1 MLKKDGKL
9 IKKGAQLLYNM
20 IHFTHI
26 RVGTN
31 NDTYIYS
38 SINVDLSQ
46 DQQQLFLNP
55 RAEDLNARDLLLDT
69 VGKGSKKKT
78 AKRNVDILVK
88 IKAWS
93 GIFNNK

>member
-1 MLKKDGKL
+1 
-9 IKKGAQLLYNM
+9 M

-55 RAEDLNARDLLLDT
+55 RAEDLNARDLALADIGEGARKKMTKRKLDSL
-69 VGKGSKKKT
+69 GK
-78 AKRNVDILVK
+78 I
-88 IKAWS
+88 
-93 GIFNNK
+93 

>member
-1 MLKKDGKL
+1 MLD
-9 IKKGAQLLYNM
+9 NM

-55 RAEDLNARDLLLDT
+55 RAEDLNARDLALADIGEGARKKMTKRKLDSL
-69 VGKGSKKKT
+69 G
-78 AKRNVDILVK
+78 K

-93 GIFNNK
+93 DLANS